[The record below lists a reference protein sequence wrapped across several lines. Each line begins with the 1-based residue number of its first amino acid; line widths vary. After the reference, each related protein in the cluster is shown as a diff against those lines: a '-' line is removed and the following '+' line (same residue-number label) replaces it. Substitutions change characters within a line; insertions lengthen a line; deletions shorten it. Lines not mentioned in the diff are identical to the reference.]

1 MNRQT
6 RLMLAAAFVA
16 AAAFW
21 PRRSDAST
29 GENNSGFV
37 TEDDWLG
44 WWNMQNADGFPDT
57 DPIETPADR
66 LGAFLYMIGSAEVS
80 PSAMQ
85 SGLAYQTFYG
95 GSRFYDLSD
104 HPVLTGEKQ
113 GIRLPD
119 EWCRRAGF
127 GPGCVSTAAG
137 AYQITL
143 STWGTA
149 TRPGVRDAGAWGPRL
164 PDFSPASQDEAARRI
179 LILCGALPLIEDGD
193 FQGALSRASVR
204 WASLPGSTAGQGG
217 KSFADVFAYYSAAL
231 GMA

>member
-1 MNRQT
+1 
-6 RLMLAAAFVA
+6 LGIAAAFLAAAA
-16 AAAFW
+16 LW

-29 GENNSGFV
+29 GAENSGFV
-37 TEDDWLG
+37 TADDWLT

-57 DPIETPADR
+57 DPIETSADR
-66 LGAFLYMIGSAEVS
+66 LGAFLYMIGAAEVS

-95 GSRFYDLSD
+95 GSRFYNLTD
-104 HPVLTGEKQ
+104 HPTATGEKK

-143 STWGTA
+143 TTW
-149 TRPGVRDAGAWGPRL
+149 RDVRKAGSWGPYL
-164 PDFSPASQDEAARRI
+164 ADFSPASQNEAARRI
-179 LILCGALPLIEDGD
+179 LILCGAWPLIETGD
-193 FQGALSRASVR
+193 FEGALARASTR
-204 WASLPGSTAGQGG
+204 WASLPGSTAGQGV
-217 KSFADVFAYYSAAL
+217 KTFADVYAYYSGAL
-231 GMA
+231 GVA

>member
-1 MNRQT
+1 MDRKT
-6 RLMLAAAFVA
+6 RLMIAAALMA

-29 GENNSGFV
+29 GAENSGFV
-37 TEDDWLG
+37 TADDWLT

-57 DPIETPADR
+57 DPIETSADR
-66 LGAFLYMIGSAEVS
+66 LGAFLYMIGAAEVS

-95 GSRFYDLSD
+95 GSRFYDLRD
-104 HPVLTGEKQ
+104 HPAATGEKK
-113 GIRLPD
+113 GVRLPD

-143 STWGTA
+143 TTW
-149 TRPGVRDAGAWGPRL
+149 RDVRKAGSWGPAL

-179 LILCGALPLIEDGD
+179 LILCGAWPLIETGD
-193 FQGALSRASVR
+193 FEGALARAATR

-217 KSFADVFAYYSAAL
+217 KTFADVYAFYSGAL
-231 GMA
+231 GVA